1 MRSLVVNCSSF
12 GLFMAYGNT
21 LTLTWS
27 NETSHATATTNF
39 VIGDITPAVGG
50 RTAYVGFTGACGGV
64 DDTQIVG
71 NFAYIPLAPTLS
83 IVSDGSGGML
93 IKWPAISSYTLQQ
106 NANLANPVGWATIAG
121 PYTSVSGQP
130 YDQYQ
135 VHVTAAT
142 GNAFYRLQVS
152 P

>member
-1 MRSLVVNCSSF
+1 MTIL
-12 GLFMAYGNT
+12 YDGNT

-27 NETSHATATTNF
+27 NETSHASATTNF

-50 RTAYVGFTGACGGV
+50 TKAYVGFTGACGGV

-71 NFAYIPLAPTLS
+71 NFAYIPITRALS
-83 IVSDGSGGML
+83 ITRDGSGGVL
-93 IKWPAISSYTLQQ
+93 ITWPAIGTWALQQ
-106 NANLANPVGWATIAG
+106 NSSVNNPLGWTDLPG
-121 PYTSVSGQP
+121 PYTTVSAQP

-135 VHVTAAT
+135 VHVTPAT
-142 GNAFYRLQVS
+142 GTEFYRLVLT